1 LVQQIEFVSNK
12 TENLPGS
19 AALMSSGTMSLGC
32 ALSGIPGAIAYRL
45 NPMSYLLG
53 RLLVKVKYIG
63 IANLLLD
70 RPLHPEFIQSAASP
84 AQLSRQLLRALDESD
99 AAAEA
104 QGGAIELRELLHASN
119 DASAAEWLA
128 RGL

>member
-1 LVQQIEFVSNK
+1 
-12 TENLPGS
+12 
-19 AALMSSGTMSLGC
+19 MSLGC

-53 RLLVKVKYIG
+53 RLLIKVKYIG

-84 AQLSRQLLRALDESD
+84 AQLSRQLLRALDEIE

-104 QGGAIELRELLHASN
+104 HNGAVKLRELLNARN